1 MLPSVLAEASTVS
14 SPTDSALLNVV
25 YFYPSSK
32 IQDLPKSPCAA
43 VGSNVTNLVVEL
55 RSGLTAVATT
65 FSAKS
70 LDSRLT
76 PPQISKRSL
85 PALT

>member
-14 SPTDSALLNVV
+14 SPTDSAHMIVV
-25 YFYPSSK
+25 HICPSSK
-32 IQDLPKSPCAA
+32 IQDLPKSPCAD

-76 PPQISKRSL
+76 PPQNSKRSL
-85 PALT
+85 PPLT